1 MKHIMD
7 EIEDIISRYEISEDE
22 SINFLILKE
31 LRKINNNNDHLNDE
45 IGTMLKEEINM
56 LKEEIQ
62 NTNNSLDDI
71 YTLIDEKFE

>member
-7 EIEDIISRYEISEDE
+7 EIEDIIFRYEISEDE
-22 SINFLILKE
+22 AINFLILKE

-71 YTLIDEKFE
+71 YTLINEKFE

>member
-22 SINFLILKE
+22 AINFLILKE

-45 IGTMLKEEINM
+45 IGTMLKEEIQSV
-56 LKEEIQ
+56 K
-62 NTNNSLDDI
+62 NSLDDI

>member
-22 SINFLILKE
+22 AINFLILKE

>member
-7 EIEDIISRYEISEDE
+7 EIEDIIFRYEISEDE
-22 SINFLILKE
+22 AINFLILKE

-45 IGTMLKEEINM
+45 IGTMLKEEIQSV
-56 LKEEIQ
+56 K
-62 NTNNSLDDI
+62 NSLDDI

>member
-7 EIEDIISRYEISEDE
+7 EIEDIIFRYEISEDE
-22 SINFLILKE
+22 AINFLILKE

-45 IGTMLKEEINM
+45 IGTMLKEEIQSI
-56 LKEEIQ
+56 K
-62 NTNNSLDDI
+62 NSLDDI